1 MSTFFIFF
9 LTSILLGICAFTVL
23 LILMQRPSEESG
35 MGATL
40 GGGAATSVFGGEAV
54 NVLAKITKYCTIIFF
69 ILSFILSLL
78 HLALEKADRPK
89 NLLEKRAIVADERGA
104 AVVTAAV
111 SEKEGIVASEE
122 LAAVAKADGAVENPQ
137 ARADDGVAGSAQAEV
152 SKASEIT
159 EKVSEKEGIVASGEL
174 ATVAKAD
181 GAVENSRPRKF
192 PLWRENKLDKF

>member
-9 LTSILLGICAFTVL
+9 LTSILLGVCSFTVL

-78 HLALEKADRPK
+78 HLSLEKANRPQ
-89 NLLEKRAIVADERGA
+89 NLLEKRATVEVEAGLSTEISAQG
-104 AVVTAAV
+104 
-111 SEKEGIVASEE
+111 S
-122 LAAVAKADGAVENPQ
+122 AVAAEEVGAERSDAKP
-137 ARADDGVAGSAQAEV
+137 AE
-152 SKASEIT
+152 
-159 EKVSEKEGIVASGEL
+159 SGE
-174 ATVAKAD
+174 AAEK
-181 GAVENSRPRKF
+181 S
-192 PLWRENKLDKF
+192 PLE

>member
-69 ILSFILSLL
+69 TLSFILSLL

-89 NLLEKRAIVADERGA
+89 NLLEKRAVVEGEAAAEDSEAAERTQATEGFKAAETAEEIFTKEA
-104 AVVTAAV
+104 AVVPKDLTAAAGD
-111 SEKEGIVASEE
+111 SEAAERTQTTEGSKAAETAEEIFTKE
-122 LAAVAKADGAVENPQ
+122 AAVAPKDLTAT
-137 ARADDGVAGSAQAEV
+137 AED
-152 SKASEIT
+152 SEVT
-159 EKVSEKEGIVASGEL
+159 ESL
-174 ATVAKAD
+174 
-181 GAVENSRPRKF
+181 
-192 PLWRENKLDKF
+192 

>member
-9 LTSILLGICAFTVL
+9 LTSILLGICAFTIL

-89 NLLEKRAIVADERGA
+89 NLLEKRAVESGKE
-104 AVVTAAV
+104 TAI
-111 SEKEGIVASEE
+111 KPEE
-122 LAAVAKADGAVENPQ
+122 LATTKTGEAAENTQATETTLAKETVIKPE
-137 ARADDGVAGSAQAEV
+137 
-152 SKASEIT
+152 
-159 EKVSEKEGIVASGEL
+159 EL
-174 ATVAKAD
+174 ATTKTGEAA
-181 GAVENSRPRKF
+181 ENA
-192 PLWRENKLDKF
+192 